1 MNYFDLLDNDLIL
14 KIIKLNIKIIEN
26 EIKKL
31 EKLEKD
37 VEKYWY
43 YETDYDSNYN
53 LNLDYIL

>member
-26 EIKKL
+26 EIEKL
-31 EKLEKD
+31 EKLVKD